1 MFSASEQYTKAR
13 DKRLKIAA
21 DSWWKKEEQK
31 AADEKQHQ
39 EFIAKLAREP
49 PGDNPTMLE
58 VKKKLELNI
67 KSCENLTL
75 LVNILVFLQERR
87 QEELIVKEIREQT
100 ESNKLLKELFSSNI
114 AALVAADLEK
124 IEEVAMPGDDEP
136 PQKELLAALP
146 VPAKISAWSCNAC
159 SQQEMAA
166 SLSNIEAMLKIVADA
181 KDPQPLKKILKLKK
195 QPLKKKLKLKK

>member
-1 MFSASEQYTKAR
+1 MIP
-13 DKRLKIAA
+13 DKIIH
-21 DSWWKKEEQK
+21 SWWKKEEQK
-31 AADEKQHQ
+31 DEKQHQ
-39 EFIAKLAREP
+39 EYMAKLAREP
-49 PGDNPTMLE
+49 PGDKPSMLT

-75 LVNILVFLQERR
+75 LHNILVFLQERR
-87 QEELIVKEIREQT
+87 QEELISSNIATLIVKQIREQT
-100 ESNKLLKELFSSNI
+100 ESNKLLKE
-114 AALVAADLEK
+114 LVAADLEK

-136 PQKELLAALP
+136 PQEELLAALP
-146 VPAKISAWSCNAC
+146 VPASSNIAAPAKISAWSCNAC

-166 SLSNIEAMLKIVADA
+166 SLINIEAAIKAMLKIVADA